1 MKKLLVLIGL
11 LLAAAGALA
20 LAFTPD
26 ILSLIIIGLMCL
38 ILLLGFGFG
47 MTPTLLYVDGLR
59 TARANIEG
67 LRDVSAST
75 PWVALQQL
83 EYFFHQKTLDGLFEL
98 YRAKV
103 SEQQKN
109 DQIVSDIEDTINE
122 EALALRSW
130 QSVVSQIPGTMT
142 ALGLLGT
149 FLGLVLGI
157 SSISFS
163 SVDATILSI
172 QTVLRGIDV
181 AFYTSIVGVIFSIL
195 FNLFYKLLW
204 NLLVRELGLFVE
216 SFHLYILPNT
226 AEQTRLRRGKEIQL
240 ILERLDRLPK
250 KQGYMPAAA
259 AAASLDPGN
268 ELRMMPEIREGLK
281 NGEFIFYIQ
290 PICDLNT
297 RAVIGGEALMRWEH
311 GEFGLVPLDDF
322 IPVVEANGFITKLD
336 QYIWESVCKTIRG
349 WIDAGL
355 RPVPIS
361 INISKTDLMAIDLI
375 QFFKDLVHKYRIPP
389 RYLELEMAENAYLQ
403 CEEAARDVGDALR
416 QVGFRLTIDGCRDD
430 FMGLMALKDSKT
442 DAFKLDLRYF
452 SDESRRGAE
461 KLQAALDQARK
472 FHLPVIASG
481 IENSEQM
488 TVLRRAGCTA
498 GQGYYLHKPMSL
510 QEFEKLVKL

>member
-1 MKKLLVLIGL
+1 
-11 LLAAAGALA
+11 
-20 LAFTPD
+20 
-26 ILSLIIIGLMCL
+26 
-38 ILLLGFGFG
+38 
-47 MTPTLLYVDGLR
+47 
-59 TARANIEG
+59 
-67 LRDVSAST
+67 
-75 PWVALQQL
+75 
-83 EYFFHQKTLDGLFEL
+83 
-98 YRAKV
+98 
-103 SEQQKN
+103 
-109 DQIVSDIEDTINE
+109 
-122 EALALRSW
+122 
-130 QSVVSQIPGTMT
+130 
-142 ALGLLGT
+142 
-149 FLGLVLGI
+149 
-157 SSISFS
+157 
-163 SVDATILSI
+163 
-172 QTVLRGIDV
+172 
-181 AFYTSIVGVIFSIL
+181 
-195 FNLFYKLLW
+195 
-204 NLLVRELGLFVE
+204 
-216 SFHLYILPNT
+216 
-226 AEQTRLRRGKEIQL
+226 
-240 ILERLDRLPK
+240 
-250 KQGYMPAAA
+250 MPAAA